1 MGYTSGSTPAPTY
14 DALGDHTEAL
24 QIEFDETVV
33 SYEALLEEFWDLHAP
48 NTGSRQYRSA
58 VFYHDDEQRECARR
72 VQERLRSGGKR
83 YVRDTAIEAA
93 SEFFPAEAIHQK
105 YREKLAADPLPFPF
119 SLFSR

>member
-72 VQERLRSGGKR
+72 VQERLRSGGRR

-93 SEFFPAEAIHQK
+93 SEFFPA
-105 YREKLAADPLPFPF
+105 R
-119 SLFSR
+119 